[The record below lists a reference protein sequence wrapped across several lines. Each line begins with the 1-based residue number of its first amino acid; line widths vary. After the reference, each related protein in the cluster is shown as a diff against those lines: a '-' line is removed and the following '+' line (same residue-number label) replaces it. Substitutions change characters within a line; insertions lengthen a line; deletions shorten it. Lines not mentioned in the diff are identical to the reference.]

1 MSAENTTVKKLDNVE
16 EFNNI
21 KSGFKTFSD
30 VTSTEMKQG
39 KKIIKIKPGL
49 EKTDVDR
56 YNNWFNKLNV
66 KLKVKNYE
74 SILWVG
80 THRLKIEK
88 FIEETYP
95 KPTTAS
101 SYYNSLSNILLA
113 IDKNKYKEYCR
124 TLIVKSKARQRV
136 AQAQTEEGLLSEDQL
151 KNKYVSYT
159 NISVQRDK
167 WIKHWEGLRPVN
179 KVVIPFK
186 AKGKAKKPIVS
197 DDLRTAIM
205 YSLML
210 ACNTYVPPLR
220 VNIEDMKFHYGDKPP
235 EEKSQQNYIW
245 RKAKDH
251 YAYVINYD
259 KVENKKIAKDI
270 PRSIF
275 DLTVDIIDIHGRQIT
290 NGKKLCQLIEMSLE
304 DFPRTYLLSNPTED
318 PEGIRPMTASSF
330 RNGLANI
337 FKPLKPTQNIIRK
350 AYINLV
356 YNSSLFRSLPVNA
369 LKSLGDLMR
378 HDFIT
383 AMKTYRK
390 VNAPDDVLP
399 DFGPL
404 SEAKIV
410 RTINIPVMVEKKRKS
425 MALIAKNYRE
435 KNQEKVLESRRT
447 YYTNNKEAILKRK
460 IINNLNSQAQTQV
473 QKRTIAKYDLKQNP
487 ITGEWS

>member
-1 MSAENTTVKKLDNVE
+1 MSEEITTVKKLDNAE

-66 KLKVKNYE
+66 VLKVKNYE

-167 WIKHWEGLRPVN
+167 
-179 KVVIPFK
+179 
-186 AKGKAKKPIVS
+186 
-197 DDLRTAIM
+197 
-205 YSLML
+205 
-210 ACNTYVPPLR
+210 
-220 VNIEDMKFHYGDKPP
+220 
-235 EEKSQQNYIW
+235 
-245 RKAKDH
+245 
-251 YAYVINYD
+251 
-259 KVENKKIAKDI
+259 
-270 PRSIF
+270 
-275 DLTVDIIDIHGRQIT
+275 
-290 NGKKLCQLIEMSLE
+290 
-304 DFPRTYLLSNPTED
+304 
-318 PEGIRPMTASSF
+318 
-330 RNGLANI
+330 
-337 FKPLKPTQNIIRK
+337 
-350 AYINLV
+350 
-356 YNSSLFRSLPVNA
+356 
-369 LKSLGDLMR
+369 
-378 HDFIT
+378 
-383 AMKTYRK
+383 
-390 VNAPDDVLP
+390 
-399 DFGPL
+399 
-404 SEAKIV
+404 
-410 RTINIPVMVEKKRKS
+410 
-425 MALIAKNYRE
+425 
-435 KNQEKVLESRRT
+435 
-447 YYTNNKEAILKRK
+447 
-460 IINNLNSQAQTQV
+460 
-473 QKRTIAKYDLKQNP
+473 
-487 ITGEWS
+487 